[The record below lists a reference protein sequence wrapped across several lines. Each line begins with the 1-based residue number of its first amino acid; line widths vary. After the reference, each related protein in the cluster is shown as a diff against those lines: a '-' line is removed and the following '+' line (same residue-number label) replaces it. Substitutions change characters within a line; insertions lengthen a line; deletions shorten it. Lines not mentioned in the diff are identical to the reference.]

1 MKIYH
6 VTERSYYYNDRDSF
20 LISEYFNY
28 DFISAMHEFRTLCE
42 NNLKRGC
49 VPVSEVAHEMAD
61 KSFTRSIDCFPKKDM
76 QAIFQNVH
84 DCLYAVNIEA
94 INVPNDFAFDADEAF
109 DNDAFAPQHLEN

>member
-6 VTERSYYYNDRDSF
+6 VTERSYYYNDREST
-20 LISEYFNY
+20 LISEYFDY
-28 DFISAMHEFRTLCE
+28 DFIKAMHEFRTLCE

-49 VPVSEVAHEMAD
+49 LPISEVAHEMAD
-61 KSFTRSIDCFPKKDM
+61 KSFSRSIDCFPEKDM

-94 INVPNDFAFDADEAF
+94 VNVPNNFAFDADEAF
-109 DNDAFAPQHLEN
+109 ENDSYDSPQQEN